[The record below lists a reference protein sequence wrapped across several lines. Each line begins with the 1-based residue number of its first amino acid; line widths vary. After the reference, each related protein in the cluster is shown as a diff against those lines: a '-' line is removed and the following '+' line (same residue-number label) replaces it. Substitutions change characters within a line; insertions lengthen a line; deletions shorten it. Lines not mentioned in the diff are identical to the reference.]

1 LDRHSDTDLVRAVRQ
16 GDRSGYAEL
25 VERHYGKVFV
35 VCFAVL
41 GNVHDAEDV
50 AQDAMIAG
58 LQKLRQ
64 LREAGQFGPWI
75 AQIARNLSVN
85 LVRKK
90 AATER
95 ALNRKPTEPVEQ
107 AGPDDTLRQAM
118 AKLPMELRLPL
129 VMYYF
134 DGKDVKSVAGT
145 LDISPSAVYLKLKT
159 AIGQLHE
166 ILTADGERQ

>member
-1 LDRHSDTDLVRAVRQ
+1 M
-16 GDRSGYAEL
+16 
-25 VERHYGKVFV
+25 FV

-41 GNVHDAEDV
+41 GNIHDAEDV

-107 AGPDDTLRQAM
+107 AGPDDTLRQAV

-134 DGKDVKSVAGT
+134 DGKDVKSVAGP
-145 LDISPSAVYLKLKT
+145 LDILSL
-159 AIGQLHE
+159 IH
-166 ILTADGERQ
+166 I